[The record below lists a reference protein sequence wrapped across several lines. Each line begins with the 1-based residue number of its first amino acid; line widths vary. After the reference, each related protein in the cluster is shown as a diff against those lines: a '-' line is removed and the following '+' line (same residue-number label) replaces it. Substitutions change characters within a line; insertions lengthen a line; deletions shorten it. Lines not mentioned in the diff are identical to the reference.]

1 MLKKTYNNNFTDTAI
16 NIKDFI
22 KSWPDEIDEENITKF
37 VNLKN
42 ASMIFVPMIQKKKI
56 QKNYQKFIFFAVNV
70 QNGIKFVVQLK
81 ILKGMQ
87 EFMFQKY
94 LETVIKMIKF
104 LH

>member
-1 MLKKTYNNNFTDTAI
+1 MLKKTYNNNFTDTTI